1 MEENKSVFKRMGKWL
16 LLGILALFLGFV
28 FAFSFY
34 VIKIL
39 KSGLPPA
46 TQPVKSSSTID
57 EKTLQAMTKNSP
69 WLGAANPQ
77 VTIIEFGDFSCT
89 LCQESF
95 STIREISRKY
105 KDQVKII
112 FKDFPVISE
121 NSASLALAARCANEQ
136 GLFWPM
142 YDKLFI
148 NQGVTT
154 QEQLSELAKQIGA
167 DTSRFTTCFNNKK
180 YLKDIQQDYADGE
193 TLKITGTPTWFING
207 NKVEGA
213 IPHDTFINIIEQFL
227 K

>member
-1 MEENKSVFKRMGKWL
+1 MEENKSVFKIMGKWL
-16 LLGILALFLGFV
+16 LVSIAILLLGFI
-28 FAFSFY
+28 FACLFY
-34 VIKIL
+34 IVHLIRTGEWQSQQL
-39 KSGLPPA
+39 SNS
-46 TQPVKSSSTID
+46 TEQENVKA
-57 EKTLQAMTKNSP
+57 LQQMTKNSP